1 MNDIGEVIAVLK
13 KSAYR
18 WTSDPEE
25 LKEVQIYNNCIDF
38 LIDLLRVIAFL
49 KWIWR

>member
-1 MNDIGEVIAVLK
+1 MTDIGKIISILK
-13 KSAYR
+13 EDAYR
-18 WTSDPEE
+18 WTSDPKE
-25 LKEVQIYNNCIDF
+25 LNRVSIHNKCLDF